1 MLFKYLEQGDMDVK
15 KANVLLCSVAA
26 ALLMTGCATVP
37 DMTQAEAEM
46 ISEYAVGML
55 LKYDK
60 GHGNRLVDTT
70 GYEVAEEP
78 EEPEPPVEET
88 AEEPEPEET
97 VEVVDVSQD
106 EEQTEPAVTSVEAYY
121 GIPNLMISYT
131 GWEIADSY
139 PPQTEGDVPFFSMD
153 ASQGMQLLVL
163 KFNAQNL
170 TGEDQPLNMM
180 GYRATFRVSVNGEAS
195 KGALATML
203 VNDMQTYDSVIPA
216 GSSVDMVSIVEVP
229 QGTNPNTIDFILRGG
244 EQDGTLHLQ

>member
-1 MLFKYLEQGDMDVK
+1 MK
-15 KANVLLCSVAA
+15 KANVLLCSMAA

-37 DMTQAEAEM
+37 DLTETEKEL
-46 ISEYAVGML
+46 ISEYAVGVL

-60 GHGNRLVDTT
+60 GHGRKLVDTA
-70 GYEVAEEP
+70 GYETEEETEEP
-78 EEPEPPVEET
+78 ELEPPVEEVQ
-88 AEEPEPEET
+88 EESEPEPEET
-97 VEVVDVSQD
+97 AEVVDVSQD
-106 EEQTEPAVTSVEAYY
+106 EEETQPAVSSVEAYY
-121 GIPNLMISYT
+121 GIPNIMISYT
-131 GWEIADSY
+131 GWEMADSY
-139 PPQTEGDVPFFSMD
+139 PPQQDSETPFFSMD
-153 ASQGMQLLVL
+153 ASGGMQLLVL

-170 TGEDQPLNMM
+170 TGEDQLLNMM
-180 GYRATFRVSVNGEAS
+180 DYRATFRVSVNGEAS

>member
-1 MLFKYLEQGDMDVK
+1 MK
-15 KANVLLCSVAA
+15 KANVLLGSVAA

-37 DMTQAEAEM
+37 DLTQTETEL
-46 ISEYAVGML
+46 ISEYAVGVL

-60 GHGNRLVDTT
+60 GHGRRLVDTT
-70 GYEVAEEP
+70 GYDLVEETEEP
-78 EEPEPPVEET
+78 EPEPPVEET
-88 AEEPEPEET
+88 PEEPELEET
-97 VEVVDVSQD
+97 PEVVDVSQD
-106 EEQTEPAVTSVEAYY
+106 EETAQPAASSVEAYY
-121 GIPNLMISYT
+121 GIPNIMISYT
-131 GWEIADSY
+131 GWEMVDSY
-139 PPQTEGDVPFFSMD
+139 PPQAEDETPFFSMD

-170 TGEDQPLNMM
+170 TGEDQTLNMM
-180 GYRATFRVSVNGEAS
+180 GYRATFRISVNGEAS

-203 VNDMQTYDSVIPA
+203 VNDMQTFDSVIPA

>member
-1 MLFKYLEQGDMDVK
+1 MK
-15 KANVLLCSVAA
+15 KANVLLGSVAA

-37 DMTQAEAEM
+37 DLTQTETEL
-46 ISEYAVGML
+46 ISEYAVGVL

-60 GHGNRLVDTT
+60 GHGRRLVDTT
-70 GYEVAEEP
+70 GYDLVEETEEP
-78 EEPEPPVEET
+78 EPEPPVEET
-88 AEEPEPEET
+88 PEEPEVEET
-97 VEVVDVSQD
+97 PEVVDVSQD
-106 EEQTEPAVTSVEAYY
+106 EEAAQPAASSVEAYY
-121 GIPNLMISYT
+121 GIPNIMISYT
-131 GWEIADSY
+131 GWEMVDSY
-139 PPQTEGDVPFFSMD
+139 PPQAEDETPFFSMD

-170 TGEDQPLNMM
+170 TGEDQTLNMM
-180 GYRATFRVSVNGEAS
+180 GYRATFRISVNGEAS

-203 VNDMQTYDSVIPA
+203 VNDMQTFDSVIPA

>member
-1 MLFKYLEQGDMDVK
+1 MDVK

-46 ISEYAVGML
+46 ISEYAVGIL

-60 GHGNRLVDTT
+60 GHGSRLVDTT

-88 AEEPEPEET
+88 AEEPESEET